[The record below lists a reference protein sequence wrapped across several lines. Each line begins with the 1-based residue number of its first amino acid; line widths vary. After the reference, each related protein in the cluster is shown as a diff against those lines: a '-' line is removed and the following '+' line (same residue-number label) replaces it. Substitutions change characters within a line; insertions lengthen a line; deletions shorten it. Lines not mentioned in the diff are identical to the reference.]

1 MYLENV
7 IVLLQTLVL
16 LLVLGQRELLPSDFI
31 PESRHLVAHDAH
43 VPLDLHH
50 FFLEA
55 KVIIVNKKNE
65 KTKTRIEKT
74 FPLTEINKND
84 I

>member
-7 IVLLQTLVL
+7 IVLLQALVL
-16 LLVLGQRELLPSDFI
+16 LLVLSQCELLPSDFI

-50 FFLEA
+50 FFLETQG
-55 KVIIVNKKNE
+55 VQSL
-65 KTKTRIEKT
+65 T
-74 FPLTEINKND
+74 PLFQGSEPLVTQ
-84 I
+84 